1 MPTYRSS
8 HKPGRKCGVRFNL
21 MFRPIK
27 LSNRGER
34 VVSSKE
40 GAMSAKFSRRHI
52 RLVVGLAFV
61 AFASLVLLLA
71 ASSPATVASAQGCS
85 ANSFSMDPVPPGEGY
100 ALGTH
105 VVLQGSS
112 NCGTV
117 KFNIKNLD
125 NGQSWDKAETG
136 QSNQTEVW
144 KTEETNTGTFEVCFL
159 ARGDGGWENASKMC
173 RTVYVKGGQG
183 PTAGPVDISQFS
195 VTPSTIV
202 EGQGSFS
209 MVGMGHGPNG
219 IRATKFT
226 VDNQDWNES
235 SNGTNRADWSPGT
248 GDHTICFLVTS
259 GDWNNGNET
268 AKQCVSVTV
277 LPPGNPTPT
286 PNVIVP
292 VKPTDVP
299 PVIIEPVGTVHPE
312 LRESHGGIF
321 VHIYC
326 QLNGHPAPT
335 SEPSDGD
342 TYWRCGDGADVDFNL
357 GCRMAYGPNSTSFID
372 WNYTPRKYS
381 VRCTQS
387 GVNPPPP
394 KERTP
399 VPTVVP
405 PSGTCGS
412 APAPQFTPGM
422 RGIVTDT
429 EPEWVSDRA
438 SFVKA
443 DGANHIN
450 DLPPNMTFT
459 VREGPVCGRGI
470 SGRTWFYQVSA
481 DNGVSGW
488 IAEGYS
494 EYWIRP
500 ISGNSPKVEPTKEP
514 DPTRKVYA
522 KEDEWSDQA
531 TENGVAFANV
541 SVDWVVTY
549 ENVSPGTNRLR
560 SLVVHYNLVHQ
571 DFSLF
576 CWSTAMA
583 YVVDPNGNPIGQYKG
598 SSVLSGPRIAV
609 EHDDTF
615 AVAPFM
621 EYPQGSKLHMA
632 VTWYCIDMY
641 KLTESERS
649 NPLGSSLLSQAQDKF
664 VHDLQDAYLP
674 SNLPEYIEKEVDLP

>member
-1 MPTYRSS
+1 
-8 HKPGRKCGVRFNL
+8 
-21 MFRPIK
+21 
-27 LSNRGER
+27 
-34 VVSSKE
+34 
-40 GAMSAKFSRRHI
+40 
-52 RLVVGLAFV
+52 
-61 AFASLVLLLA
+61 
-71 ASSPATVASAQGCS
+71 
-85 ANSFSMDPVPPGEGY
+85 
-100 ALGTH
+100 
-105 VVLQGSS
+105 
-112 NCGTV
+112 
-117 KFNIKNLD
+117 
-125 NGQSWDKAETG
+125 
-136 QSNQTEVW
+136 
-144 KTEETNTGTFEVCFL
+144 
-159 ARGDGGWENASKMC
+159 
-173 RTVYVKGGQG
+173 
-183 PTAGPVDISQFS
+183 
-195 VTPSTIV
+195 
-202 EGQGSFS
+202 
-209 MVGMGHGPNG
+209 
-219 IRATKFT
+219 
-226 VDNQDWNES
+226 
-235 SNGTNRADWSPGT
+235 
-248 GDHTICFLVTS
+248 
-259 GDWNNGNET
+259 
-268 AKQCVSVTV
+268 
-277 LPPGNPTPT
+277 
-286 PNVIVP
+286 
-292 VKPTDVP
+292 
-299 PVIIEPVGTVHPE
+299 
-312 LRESHGGIF
+312 
-321 VHIYC
+321 
-326 QLNGHPAPT
+326 
-335 SEPSDGD
+335 
-342 TYWRCGDGADVDFNL
+342 
-357 GCRMAYGPNSTSFID
+357 
-372 WNYTPRKYS
+372 
-381 VRCTQS
+381 
-387 GVNPPPP
+387 
-394 KERTP
+394 
-399 VPTVVP
+399 
-405 PSGTCGS
+405 
-412 APAPQFTPGM
+412 M

-443 DGANHIN
+443 DGASHIN

-470 SGRTWFYQVSA
+470 SGRTWFYRVDA
-481 DNGVSGW
+481 DNNVSGW

-500 ISGNSPKVEPTKEP
+500 ISGSAPKVEPTKEP

-664 VHDLQDAYLP
+664 IHDLQDAYLP